1 MKDFLPI
8 TIEEIQQR
16 GWEQID
22 FLFVS
27 GDAYVDHPSFGP
39 AVICPAMLMLTT
51 LPSDRRLSAMCLK
64 RRVIRLRFC
73 ASRTGAGRKILP
85 FWASRV

>member
-16 GWEQID
+16 GWEQIELT
-22 FLFVS
+22 FCS
-27 GDAYVDHPSFGP
+27 SA
-39 AVICPAMLMLTT
+39 AMLMLTT
-51 LPSDRRLSAMCLK
+51 LPSDRRLSAVCWK
-64 RRVIRLRFC
+64 HRAIRLRFC
-73 ASRTGAGRKILP
+73 ANRTGAGRKILP